1 VPDSNRQQ
9 IVDEEHLRLLRI
21 CYFIMGGT
29 SAFGLLF
36 GLIYLVMGLF
46 MAASFGSMPHQ
57 SAPNAPPAFM
67 GWLFAAI
74 GAFLVVFAGGY
85 ATLCL
90 LTGRALGRR
99 QSRTLCLVTAGL
111 SCVHIP
117 FGTALGIFTFSV
129 LGRPS
134 VQALTSLR
142 LFQRRPRPGTAP
154 PRCRPAKGRSP
165 NSALQRTRYARR

>member
-134 VQALTSLR
+134 VQALFLAPA
-142 LFQRRPRPGTAP
+142 FPAP
-154 PRCRPAKGRSP
+154 PQAR
-165 NSALQRTRYARR
+165 NSAPPLPPGQGPVA